1 MTITLKCIQCSI
13 KENQVVSER
22 FFKTLKNSIYKNMTA
37 VLKNV
42 YIDKLNEIVDKYNN
56 IYNGKVKMNPAS
68 IKSCTYIDYGF
79 EHNDK
84 DLKL

>member
-42 YIDKLNEIVDKYNN
+42 YIDKLNEIVHKYNN
-56 IYNGKVKMNPAS
+56 IYDGKVKMNPVS
-68 IKSCTYIDYGF
+68 IKSYTYIDYGF